1 MFPAVVTSL
10 NLVFPL
16 SLNVPSELKTADGA
30 PLGTFVANTGLGV
43 TFVVDVA
50 VGVAVSVRVAVGVA
64 LKLPLGLAVR
74 VGVGLTVNVGPIVGV
89 GAGPFWIVK
98 ARIENPEVGDA
109 VAVELP
115 PPPEQLK
122 KLAAKTN
129 NTTGATTSHLSHRDI
144 NIEPFS

>member
-30 PLGTFVANTGLGV
+30 PLGTFVDATGLGV
-43 TFVVDVA
+43 T
-50 VGVAVSVRVAVGVA
+50 VGVTVGVVCVRVAVGVGVRVR
-64 LKLPLGLAVR
+64 LPLGLAVG
-74 VGVGLTVNVGPIVGV
+74 VFVGLIVNVGPIVGV

>member
-1 MFPAVVTSL
+1 MAGAVVTSL

-16 SLNVPSELKTADGA
+16 NLNVPSELKRGVAA
-30 PLGTFVANTGLGV
+30 PLGTFVDATGLGV
-43 TFVVDVA
+43 T
-50 VGVAVSVRVAVGVA
+50 VGVTVGVVCVRVAVGVGVA
-64 LKLPLGLAVR
+64 LRLPLGVA
-74 VGVGLTVNVGPIVGV
+74 VGVFVGLIVKVGPIVGV
-89 GAGPFWIVK
+89 GGGPFWSVN

-129 NTTGATTSHLSHRDI
+129 TTTGATTSHLSHRDI
-144 NIEPFS
+144 NIEPTS